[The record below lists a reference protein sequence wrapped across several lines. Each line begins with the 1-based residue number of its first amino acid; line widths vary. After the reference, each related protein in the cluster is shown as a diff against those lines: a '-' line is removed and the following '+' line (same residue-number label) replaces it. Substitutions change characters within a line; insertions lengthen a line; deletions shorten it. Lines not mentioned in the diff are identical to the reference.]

1 MTSFLSAFITSQS
14 LSKNLAYTF
23 KSWLCGK
30 VSSEN
35 LIPFES
41 LLTVRANEGSL
52 KRRRR
57 KKEEE
62 EEVMNGSFYFW
73 RNKEREFSDTD
84 WTRGLLLW
92 CPVMPWVFIACR
104 VYLNYLTG
112 INTAKTFYKSADIS
126 LPTNFMKRLPNFSLK
141 FKALFWQALRNCV
154 CFIFVVVLS
163 ILVMVRLLLI
173 FFFFFFFF

>member
-1 MTSFLSAFITSQS
+1 MVMI
-14 LSKNLAYTF
+14 NLAHTF

-62 EEVMNGSFYFW
+62 EGAAGMRQENQYKRQNLFLSKLHF
-73 RNKEREFSDTD
+73 N
-84 WTRGLLLW
+84 
-92 CPVMPWVFIACR
+92 PIASHT
-104 VYLNYLTG
+104 V
-112 INTAKTFYKSADIS
+112 
-126 LPTNFMKRLPNFSLK
+126 
-141 FKALFWQALRNCV
+141 
-154 CFIFVVVLS
+154 
-163 ILVMVRLLLI
+163 LLI
-173 FFFFFFFF
+173 TRRPHL

>member
-1 MTSFLSAFITSQS
+1 MI
-14 LSKNLAYTF
+14 NLAYTF

-62 EEVMNGSFYFW
+62 EGAAGMRQENQYKKNYING
-73 RNKEREFSDTD
+73 T
-84 WTRGLLLW
+84 
-92 CPVMPWVFIACR
+92 
-104 VYLNYLTG
+104 
-112 INTAKTFYKSADIS
+112 
-126 LPTNFMKRLPNFSLK
+126 
-141 FKALFWQALRNCV
+141 
-154 CFIFVVVLS
+154 
-163 ILVMVRLLLI
+163 
-173 FFFFFFFF
+173 